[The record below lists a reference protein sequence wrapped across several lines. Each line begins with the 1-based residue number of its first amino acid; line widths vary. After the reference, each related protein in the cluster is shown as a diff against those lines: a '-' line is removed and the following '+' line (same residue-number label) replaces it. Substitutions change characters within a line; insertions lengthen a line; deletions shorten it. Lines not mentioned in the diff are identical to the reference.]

1 MPTILRRL
9 GDGWFLNRDNL
20 ISLYIIVT
28 QNSEVYSTDRY
39 HVQCNAV

>member
-1 MPTILRRL
+1 LRCL

-20 ISLYIIVT
+20 TSLCIVAT

-39 HVQCNAV
+39 NVECNAV